1 MTFWTKS
8 RVHSISYILNSH
20 YEAYLVYQHLAQQDP
35 QMLEKFETFLRE
47 AVQKIK
53 EQNNAKEELEY
64 AFTQWV
70 LSKFI
75 LFMLQICLYYLH

>member
-1 MTFWTKS
+1 MFLDLALQFIECSSSLYMTFGTKS
-8 RVHSISYILNSH
+8 SVYSISIILNSH

-64 AFTQWV
+64 AFTQ
-70 LSKFI
+70 
-75 LFMLQICLYYLH
+75 